1 MEAFQLLH
9 DANPDAFFHEDKYG
23 FLPIHYLSM
32 NRKSSHSVI
41 FEVIKMYPT
50 VLVSPLAITAQ
61 SIIDSFFDSNPW
73 VESNADD
80 ETASVTDVNDLYNYE
95 TIYSPMV
102 SSKQPFV
109 KDTSAEVTR
118 INEVYDEYNTSL
130 YDDLF
135 SNIPNDWLDSS
146 KTPTVEQSKTNA
158 EKTPIANKPHVVNP
172 YAKNKKRSVITPVS
186 GSAGTDSLP
195 NNGAALEAL
204 PSIPDH
210 TLANDTSAI
219 ASSEKNQIDKDDEYD
234 PDGSYSEL
242 CSALPDEI
250 LDSTNAPT
258 VKQLN
263 VPTEKPPIA
272 TKLPMKNPYAKHNK
286 RSVITPSSGS
296 SVMNTFFPQKKKPF
310 TAQQKSDPKVLDTAF
325 QQTTFVPTPIRDVQ
339 DSNANKVKVTGIV
352 TWKCVGVYNQL
363 SRRPKEGRFFLVHL
377 MDANQDSICIKA
389 FEEEC
394 DKYVD
399 KVIHGGIYTLYGM
412 IAETSTKRTY
422 DVKYPPTNPTVLKV
436 TSDTVI
442 TKLKDDGSFPRP
454 PILPTKLIDMSEMK
468 QGDRVDIV
476 TVICKIGQV
485 YVPVQGKSMMREL
498 QISDGTG
505 FVKLTLFR
513 DEARTADRVY
523 NIGDIIAVSQLKVM
537 PYRGDICLSH
547 CGDPIIVNPTNIP
560 ESTAV
565 AEWWK
570 NHDKKII
577 GHNVRVSVKK

>member
-1 MEAFQLLH
+1 
-9 DANPDAFFHEDKYG
+9 
-23 FLPIHYLSM
+23 
-32 NRKSSHSVI
+32 
-41 FEVIKMYPT
+41 
-50 VLVSPLAITAQ
+50 
-61 SIIDSFFDSNPW
+61 
-73 VESNADD
+73 
-80 ETASVTDVNDLYNYE
+80 
-95 TIYSPMV
+95 
-102 SSKQPFV
+102 
-109 KDTSAEVTR
+109 
-118 INEVYDEYNTSL
+118 
-130 YDDLF
+130 
-135 SNIPNDWLDSS
+135 
-146 KTPTVEQSKTNA
+146 
-158 EKTPIANKPHVVNP
+158 
-172 YAKNKKRSVITPVS
+172 
-186 GSAGTDSLP
+186 
-195 NNGAALEAL
+195 
-204 PSIPDH
+204 
-210 TLANDTSAI
+210 
-219 ASSEKNQIDKDDEYD
+219 
-234 PDGSYSEL
+234 
-242 CSALPDEI
+242 
-250 LDSTNAPT
+250 
-258 VKQLN
+258 
-263 VPTEKPPIA
+263 
-272 TKLPMKNPYAKHNK
+272 
-286 RSVITPSSGS
+286 
-296 SVMNTFFPQKKKPF
+296 
-310 TAQQKSDPKVLDTAF
+310 
-325 QQTTFVPTPIRDVQ
+325 
-339 DSNANKVKVTGIV
+339 
-352 TWKCVGVYNQL
+352 
-363 SRRPKEGRFFLVHL
+363 

-476 TVICKIGQV
+476 TVICKIGPV

-560 ESTAV
+560 EATAV

-577 GHNVRVSVKK
+577 GHNVRVSMNK

>member
-1 MEAFQLLH
+1 M
-9 DANPDAFFHEDKYG
+9 NP
-23 FLPIHYLSM
+23 
-32 NRKSSHSVI
+32 SV
-41 FEVIKMYPT
+41 MTPT
-50 VLVSPLAITAQ
+50 LAISAQ
-61 SIIDSFFDSNPW
+61 SIIDSFFDSNPL

-109 KDTSAEVTR
+109 KDTSAEVPR
-118 INEVYDEYNTSL
+118 IDEVYDEYTNV
-130 YDDLF
+130 YDELL
-135 SNIPNDWLDSS
+135 STIPDAWLDST
-146 KTPTVEQSKTNA
+146 KAPPVEQSNTNA
-158 EKTPIANKPHVVNP
+158 EKPPLAKKLPMENP
-172 YAKNKKRSVITPVS
+172 YTKNTKRSMVTPAS
-186 GSAGTDSLP
+186 GSAGTDSLS

-210 TLANDTSAI
+210 TLANDTSA
-219 ASSEKNQIDKDDEYD
+219 EVTRIDAVDDDYNDSEYD
-234 PDGSYSEL
+234 IVFSTIPDAWLESSKPPTIEQR
-242 CSALPDEI
+242 
-250 LDSTNAPT
+250 ST
-258 VKQLN
+258 
-263 VPTEKPPIA
+263 PTEKSPSA
-272 TKLPMKNPYAKHNK
+272 KKLPMENPYKNK
-286 RSVITPSSGS
+286 RSVITPSSGGS
-296 SVMNTFFPQKKKPF
+296 ALIPFFHQKKKPF
-310 TAQQKSDPKVLDTAF
+310 TGQQKSDPNFLDTAF

-352 TWKCVGVYNQL
+352 TWKWVGVYNQI
-363 SRRPKEGRFFLVHL
+363 SKRPKEGRCFIVHL
-377 MDANQDSICIKA
+377 MDANKDSICIKA

-399 KVIHGGIYTLYGM
+399 KVIHGGIYTLYDM
-412 IAETSTKRTY
+412 IAETSTKRTI
-422 DVKYPPTNPTVLKV
+422 DVKYPPTNRTILKV

-476 TVICKIGQV
+476 TVICKIGPV

-577 GHNVRVSVKK
+577 GHNVRVSMNK